1 MSNGIATIII
11 VALSIVYAAVLVE
24 VLMRRGGPTARTA
37 RAKRT
42 DPAPTPYWQQSL
54 FSVGSLVYFLVLL
67 VLGMQ
72 VGWAIGLMLG
82 VLAAAWIIAYML
94 GYRK

>member
-37 RAKRT
+37 RVKRT